1 MMGYLIL
8 GAARRRRSLALV
20 AIGLC
25 LGLGLLAGLGGLG
38 PFAASAAASGTEAVQ
53 IENYSFAPGSL
64 TVPVG
69 TTVTWTNH
77 DEVPHTIVADDNPRS
92 FRSAGLDT
100 DDSFSFTFTKAGTY
114 RYFCSVH
121 PHMTG
126 TIVVK

>member
-1 MMGYLIL
+1 MAKLNLIT
-8 GAARRRRSLALV
+8 ASRRRSIAIA

-25 LGLGLLAGLGGLG
+25 AGLGLLAGLGAIR
-38 PFAASAAASGTEAVQ
+38 PFAAATAATAGTEAVQ
-53 IENYSFAPGSL
+53 IENYRFSPGSL

-77 DEVPHTIVADDNPRS
+77 DEVPHTIVDDDDPRT

-100 DDSFSFTFTKAGTY
+100 DDSLSFTFTKAGTY

-126 TIVVK
+126 TIVVR

>member
-1 MMGYLIL
+1 MAKLSL
-8 GAARRRRSLALV
+8 TTESRRRSIALA
-20 AIGLC
+20 AIGLFA
-25 LGLGLLAGLGGLG
+25 GLGLLAGLGAGR
-38 PFAASAAASGTEAVQ
+38 PFAPAAAAAKTEAVR
-53 IENYSFAPGSL
+53 IENYSFSPASL

-77 DEVPHTIVADDNPRS
+77 DDVPHTIVADDNPRT

-100 DDSFSFTFTKAGTY
+100 DDNFSFTFAKAGTY

-126 TIVVK
+126 TIVVR